1 MAQPAKAGV
10 AKLEGLRVDK
20 AYGSQFPNEELTF
33 NTLTGNGL
41 VVFQKK
47 RRRFK
52 FTMGF
57 EPLLFL
63 KDQFITRESI
73 STILMT

>member
-10 AKLEGLRVDK
+10 AKLKGLRVDN

-47 RRRFK
+47 RRRFR
-52 FTMGF
+52 FNMGF
-57 EPLLFL
+57 EPLLFFT
-63 KDQFITRESI
+63 D
-73 STILMT
+73 